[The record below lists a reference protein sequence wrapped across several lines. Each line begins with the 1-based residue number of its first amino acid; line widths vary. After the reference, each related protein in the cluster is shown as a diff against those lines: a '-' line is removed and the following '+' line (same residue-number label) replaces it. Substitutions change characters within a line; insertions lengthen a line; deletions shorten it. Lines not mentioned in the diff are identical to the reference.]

1 MGQSNHKETGNENE
15 KKQNDRR
22 ETQNSE
28 KMSTTAN
35 MKTYNIQSDTKW
47 KEIHAERL
55 QNEQNNEHEDK
66 KHTEWLQERSWA
78 ITKRHQKNTDT

>member
-35 MKTYNIQSDTKW
+35 MKTYNIQSDTK
-47 KEIHAERL
+47 
-55 QNEQNNEHEDK
+55 
-66 KHTEWLQERSWA
+66 
-78 ITKRHQKNTDT
+78 

>member
-1 MGQSNHKETGNENE
+1 MTGERCKMGQSNHKETGNENG

-35 MKTYNIQSDTKW
+35 MKTYNIQSDTK
-47 KEIHAERL
+47 
-55 QNEQNNEHEDK
+55 
-66 KHTEWLQERSWA
+66 
-78 ITKRHQKNTDT
+78 